1 MKILLTGGAGFIG
14 RNLAEYLRRS
24 HEVLTPTR
32 AELDLSDANALDRWF
47 AKNEVDAVVHGAV
60 RPGHRNAP
68 DPTRQLWSNLRMF
81 FGLMRNADRFGRLVF
96 LSSGAVYDIA
106 RPQIRVAEDQLGLS
120 LPADEHGLSKYVIA
134 QYLDQMHRATAGT
147 IDVVEL
153 RLFGVFGKHE
163 DYAIRFVSNAICK
176 ALFDLPITL
185 RQNRTFSYL
194 YIEDLGPIVERF
206 LGGRHTEAAY
216 NVAPDWT
223 DDLRDLAELVRARS
237 GKDLSILVGEPGNG
251 LPYHASNSRLRSE
264 VPDVKFTPV
273 DAAVDALYEWYSAN
287 LTTIDRSALI
297 VDR

>member
-1 MKILLTGGAGFIG
+1 MKILLTGGSGFIG
-14 RNLAEYLRRS
+14 RNLGDYLRRD
-24 HEVLTPTR
+24 HDVLTPGH
-32 AELDLSDANALDRWF
+32 AELDLADADALDRWF
-47 AKNEVDAVVHGAV
+47 AEHEVDAVVHGAV

-96 LSSGAVYDIA
+96 LSSGAVYDITQ
-106 RPQIRVAEDQLGLS
+106 PQVRVAEDQLGRF
-120 LPADEHGLSKYVIA
+120 LPADEHGLSKYVISR
-134 QYLDQMHRATAGT
+134 YLEQLHRAPTGGT
-147 IDVVEL
+147 DVVEL

-206 LGGRHTEAAY
+206 LLGPHAESAY
-216 NVAPDWT
+216 NVVPDWT
-223 DDLRDLAELVRARS
+223 DDLRDLADLVRARS
-237 GKDLSILVGEPGNG
+237 GKDLPIVVAAPGDGVPYNG
-251 LPYHASNSRLRSE
+251 ANDRLRRE
-264 VPDVKFTPV
+264 VPDVRFTPV
-273 DAAVDALYEWYSAN
+273 DSAIDALYDWYSAN
-287 LTTIDRSALI
+287 RSTIDRSALV